1 MASFLPEIDLVA
13 QDGQNFQFKAHIT
26 PELLAFQGHFPE
38 FAVFP
43 GVAQI
48 AMVRE
53 LVAKHLQHLGEM
65 YRAEQLRFQ
74 NFVLPNQELFINLE
88 CNQETV
94 SFKISNAQQQA
105 VASGRLL
112 FKV

>member
-1 MASFLPEIDLVA
+1 MASFLPEIDLLA
-13 QDGQNFQFKAHIT
+13 QDGQQFQFKAHINAD
-26 PELLAFQGHFPE
+26 LLAFKGHFPE

-65 YRAEQLRFQ
+65 YKAEQLRFQ
-74 NFVLPNQELFINLE
+74 NFVLPNQELFIALE
-88 CNQETV
+88 CNQQTV
-94 SFKISNAQQQA
+94 TFKISNAQQQA